1 MIYSKQIDKKYTD
14 YINKI
19 LNDKNEKLVLLISF
33 FYVIIKNNLNKN
45 GDKMKE
51 HGLTLLSEGQIWGNS
66 SEPRL
71 EVIRKYGIKS
81 AITDLCVLT
90 GSYLCEDTIDE
101 DRSLTGRTSWFWTR
115 SDDDDNDVRMV
126 NENGIRSYIYRC
138 KRSGTVRPALQSSVI
153 FSQISPNRVM
163 GYNGIE
169 EVEYGEYPQNAAD
182 SRMQNILES
191 EYNRGMNKTG
201 RSYTFDSVKYD
212 DYDTGFKPVTYE
224 EYEYQGKK
232 YIRIK
237 ANSDFDGW
245 KFKLSNGVKY
255 RDGDYVWVEV
265 SPVKWLIDDKTGIL
279 ISKKGLVSGIR
290 FLNKSTNYKGDFSKT
305 EMKEY
310 LDRYMSKELFQTT
323 KTKETVNEEE
333 IINPYKLK
341 FEQVSEEE
349 IIKGAIESG
358 IAVFLHGP
366 SSEGKSARVKQID
379 PTCEIIYLRN
389 ATPESLNGKSVYN
402 QTTGEMIDV
411 KPSWLKKLEEKCEKE
426 PDKLHIVFFDE
437 ITNALPS
444 IQGISFNI
452 VLDREVN
459 GIWKLP
465 ENARIVAAGN
475 DIEDS
480 LAANQLAE
488 PLFNR
493 FAHVYIKTTLESW
506 LKWASEKNI
515 HPAICSYIAYK
526 NGETLRSKY
535 DGKKPNADPRKWEM
549 ASKMLYKTEKPEMLR
564 ALVGEEITKEFI
576 QFCSQRMITLEDV
589 INENYKDIDIE
600 ELNIAEKHATIM
612 CLLQVEKDNIEKV
625 REFVKKLG
633 SEYVAV
639 FDKMWTHGDENRLE
653 IIAEQKLKKIYIR
666 NIAEQKLKKIY
677 IRNKYNM

>member
-1 MIYSKQIDKKYTD
+1 
-14 YINKI
+14 
-19 LNDKNEKLVLLISF
+19 
-33 FYVIIKNNLNKN
+33 
-45 GDKMKE
+45 MKE
-51 HGLTLLSEGQIWGNS
+51 HDLTLLSEGQIWGNS
-66 SEPRL
+66 SESQL
-71 EVIRKYGIKS
+71 EVIRKYGTKAI
-81 AITDLCVLT
+81 ITDLCILT
-90 GSYLCEDTIDE
+90 GSYIWKETIVEDLSSTV
-101 DRSLTGRTSWFWTR
+101 RTSWFWTR
-115 SDDDDNDVRMV
+115 SDDGSRDVVVVFRR
-126 NENGIRSYIYRC
+126 GYRSFCSRYARY
-138 KRSGTVRPALQSSVI
+138 GAVRPALQSSVI
-153 FSQISPNRVM
+153 FSQIFPNRVR
-163 GYNGIE
+163 GYNGTE

-201 RSYTFDSVKYD
+201 RSYTFDSVRYD
-212 DYDTGFKPVTYE
+212 DYDTGFIPVTYE

-237 ANSDFDGW
+237 ANSDFGGDR
-245 KFKLSNGVKY
+245 FMLSNGVKY

-265 SPVKWLIDDKTGIL
+265 SPVKWLIDDRTGIL

-379 PTCEIIYLRN
+379 PDCVIIYLRN

-402 QTTGEMIDV
+402 QTTGEMIDI

-493 FAHVYIKTTLESW
+493 FAHVYIKTTLEGW

-600 ELNIAEKHATIM
+600 ELTIAEKHATIM

>member
-45 GDKMKE
+45 GAKMKE
-51 HGLTLLSEGQIWGNS
+51 HDLTLLSEGQIWGNS

-90 GSYLCEDTIDE
+90 GSYLREDTIDE
-101 DRSLTGRTSWFWTR
+101 DRSLTGRTSCFWTR
-115 SDDDDNDVRMV
+115 SDDGDNDVRMV
-126 NENGIRSYIYRC
+126 DENGIRSYIYRC

-237 ANSDFDGW
+237 ANSDFGGDR
-245 KFKLSNGVKY
+245 FMLSNGVKY

-265 SPVKWLIDDKTGIL
+265 SPVKWLIDNKTGIL

-290 FLNKSTNYKGDFSKT
+290 FLDRNQKYKGDFSKT

-310 LDRYMSKELFQTT
+310 LDRYMSKELFQTA

-379 PTCEIIYLRN
+379 PDCVIIYLRN

-493 FAHVYIKTTLESW
+493 FAHVYIRTTLESW

-535 DGKKPNADPRKWEM
+535 DGKKPNADPRKW
-549 ASKMLYKTEKPEMLR
+549 
-564 ALVGEEITKEFI
+564 
-576 QFCSQRMITLEDV
+576 
-589 INENYKDIDIE
+589 
-600 ELNIAEKHATIM
+600 H
-612 CLLQVEKDNIEKV
+612 
-625 REFVKKLG
+625 
-633 SEYVAV
+633 
-639 FDKMWTHGDENRLE
+639 
-653 IIAEQKLKKIYIR
+653 QKCYIK
-666 NIAEQKLKKIY
+666 QKNQKC
-677 IRNKYNM
+677 

>member
-1 MIYSKQIDKKYTD
+1 
-14 YINKI
+14 
-19 LNDKNEKLVLLISF
+19 
-33 FYVIIKNNLNKN
+33 
-45 GDKMKE
+45 MKE
-51 HGLTLLSEGQIWGNS
+51 HDLTLLSEGQIWGNS
-66 SEPRL
+66 SESQL
-71 EVIRKYGIKS
+71 EVIRKYGTKAI
-81 AITDLCVLT
+81 ITDLCILT
-90 GSYLCEDTIDE
+90 GSYIWKETIVEDLSSTV
-101 DRSLTGRTSWFWTR
+101 RTSWFWTR
-115 SDDDDNDVRMV
+115 SDDGSRDVVVVFRR
-126 NENGIRSYIYRC
+126 GYRSFCSRYARY
-138 KRSGTVRPALQSSVI
+138 GAVRPALQSSVI
-153 FSQISPNRVM
+153 FSQIFPNRVR
-163 GYNGIE
+163 GYNGTE

-201 RSYTFDSVKYD
+201 RSYTFDSVRYD

-237 ANSDFDGW
+237 ANSDFGGDR
-245 KFKLSNGVKY
+245 FMLSNGVKY

-265 SPVKWLIDDKTGIL
+265 SPVKWLIDNKTGIL

-379 PTCEIIYLRN
+379 PDCVIIYLRN

-493 FAHVYIKTTLESW
+493 FAHVYIKTTLEGW

-600 ELNIAEKHATIM
+600 ELTIAEKHATIM